1 MSPAEENY
9 STNDREILGLVYF
22 LKRFRCYLE
31 GVEFEVLTD
40 NQVLKHF
47 FSKPNLSRR
56 ESRWLEFLGQFGITK
71 LTLVKGKNH
80 VLGDAPS
87 RAPQVVNSEIDVNNV
102 NLTSAVLSLPED
114 FTSNYRDDPTFADV
128 FKALSGEDLKYS
140 TKTARVSRL
149 LGQFEIKDG
158 ILWYDSRICV
168 PRANIKDVML
178 MAHDSVTSGHFGYS
192 KTLARLDKYHWKN
205 KSSDVHNYCKGCLTC
220 QQNKDS
226 RSKPLGEPQ
235 PLELPSRRWGS
246 ISMDFIMHL
255 PLTKSGYDSVTTFV
269 NRFSKRVRFVP
280 SHGTHTATDVA
291 DIFFEKIFRMH
302 GLPDYIVSDRD
313 PKFMSNFW
321 NHLMSR
327 CGIQLKMYT
336 SKHPQTDGSTE
347 IMNRIMGNYL

>member
-1 MSPAEENY
+1 M
-9 STNDREILGLVYF
+9 
-22 LKRFRCYLE
+22 
-31 GVEFEVLTD
+31 
-40 NQVLKHF
+40 
-47 FSKPNLSRR
+47 
-56 ESRWLEFLGQFGITK
+56 
-71 LTLVKGKNH
+71 
-80 VLGDAPS
+80 
-87 RAPQVVNSEIDVNNV
+87 NSEIDVNNV

-128 FKALSGEDLKYS
+128 FKALSGEDLKCS

-178 MAHDSVTSGHFGYS
+178 MAHDSVTSGLFGYS
-192 KTLARLDKYHWKN
+192 KTLERIDKYHWKN

-302 GLPDYIVSDRD
+302 GLPDYIV
-313 PKFMSNFW
+313 
-321 NHLMSR
+321 
-327 CGIQLKMYT
+327 
-336 SKHPQTDGSTE
+336 
-347 IMNRIMGNYL
+347 